1 MTNAE
6 ERLDAPFSE
15 IPFEFGWPMEII
27 KFRSQLVAALEPVR
41 VSLRLAQETLTKLAG
56 SVVDRR
62 RALQEAV
69 LTRKNDLRK
78 LLASFLDAMVV
89 ANSKVVEFRSQLVAA
104 LEPVKVSLRLRQA
117 TLTKLAGSVVDRR
130 RALQQAVL
138 TKENDL
144 RKLLVSSLDAI
155 VITDVDGRF
164 ISANSH
170 ALNLFGV
177 SETNMRRFTIDI
189 FLSQDQTPYIAGHGS
204 SFIRREKR
212 HGECKIRRLDGSLR
226 VADYVLL
233 AHFLPNWY
241 VCRFCN
247 IKTARV
253 KSFAT
258 INSGN
263 GNDSKLVRQ
272 CLESRGR
279 KI

>member
-1 MTNAE
+1 
-6 ERLDAPFSE
+6 
-15 IPFEFGWPMEII
+15 MEIT
-27 KFRSQLVAALEPVR
+27 KYRSQLFAASEQAMVY
-41 VSLRLAQETLTKLAG
+41 LRQAQNTLTELGRTVADKP
-56 SVVDRR
+56 RR
-62 RALQEAV
+62 LQEA
-69 LTRKNDLRK
+69 LR
-78 LLASFLDAMVV
+78 A
-89 ANSKVVEFRSQLVAA
+89 R
-104 LEPVKVSLRLRQA
+104 
-117 TLTKLAGSVVDRR
+117 
-130 RALQQAVL
+130 
-138 TKENDL
+138 ENDL
-144 RKLLVSSLDAI
+144 RDLLVNSLDPII
-155 VITDVDGRF
+155 VTDVGWRF
-164 ISANSH
+164 VAAN
-170 ALNLFGV
+170 LQGLDLFGV